1 MALPLRAPS
10 LRSPYERS
18 LAARIHEATFQ
29 KLVGLPLVAKA
40 RIIKDLGNKAA
51 HEAKA
56 VPPADAITAVRE
68 LFHVSY
74 WLVRTYANGA
84 KPDPA
89 IGFSPQALP
98 RNAAV
103 SAKTLAQLQEAARR
117 FADAA
122 KGRDEAEAQRLA
134 SETERAKLEAE
145 IAALRAEVAQAK
157 AANAVLPDAHD
168 YDEATTRD
176 AFIDILLAEAG
187 WSFTRPG
194 HDTEFA
200 VAGMPNTSGEGFVD
214 YVLWGDDGKPLG
226 LVEAKRTQRDAR
238 VGQQQA
244 KLYADCLEKQF
255 GQRPV
260 IFYTNG
266 YDHWIWDDR
275 RYPPR
280 PIQGFLTKD
289 ELELAIRRRA
299 TLKPLNS
306 ADIESRH
313 RGALLSI
320 ARDPPRRRDLREG
333 PHAPGAARHGDRGRQ
348 DPHRDRAERSSD
360 ARQLGA
366 AGAVPRR
373 PGGWSIRRSTPSRN
387 SCPTLRR

>member
-1 MALPLRAPS
+1 MSQFTFLSPEFADVHNLAAQAESIARTASRAACVYARLALETIVNWLYRCEPS
-10 LRSPYERS
+10 LKSPYERS

-29 KLVGLPLVAKA
+29 KLIGPPLVAKA

-117 FADAA
+117 FADTA
-122 KGRDEAEAQRLA
+122 KARDDAEAQRLA

-157 AANAVLPDAHD
+157 AANAALPDAHD

-176 AFIDILLAEAG
+176 AFIDILLGEAG
-187 WSFTRPG
+187 WAFTRPG

-200 VAGMPNTSGEGFVD
+200 VAGMPNTSG
-214 YVLWGDDGKPLG
+214 
-226 LVEAKRTQRDAR
+226 
-238 VGQQQA
+238 
-244 KLYADCLEKQF
+244 
-255 GQRPV
+255 
-260 IFYTNG
+260 
-266 YDHWIWDDR
+266 
-275 RYPPR
+275 
-280 PIQGFLTKD
+280 
-289 ELELAIRRRA
+289 
-299 TLKPLNS
+299 
-306 ADIESRH
+306 
-313 RGALLSI
+313 
-320 ARDPPRRRDLREG
+320 
-333 PHAPGAARHGDRGRQ
+333 
-348 DPHRDRAERSSD
+348 
-360 ARQLGA
+360 
-366 AGAVPRR
+366 
-373 PGGWSIRRSTPSRN
+373 
-387 SCPTLRR
+387 